1 MTFDHSSHYTAT
13 FETTYTCK
21 ICTSNGYPP
30 FCSTDYA
37 GFSQLHKWL
46 TTYVSHN
53 VAEQSGVSQR
63 SIERL
68 LSIYIEILK
77 EIP

>member
-1 MTFDHSSHYTAT
+1 MYIGWSS
-13 FETTYTCK
+13 
-21 ICTSNGYPP
+21 P

-46 TTYVSHN
+46 TTYVSDN

-63 SIERL
+63 GIERL

-77 EIP
+77 EIPEVSGLRYPEVEA